1 MSVALLLPFAKRLSD
16 DRLVGPDEVSRGQ
29 ACNCVCP
36 GCEHPVIAK
45 QGTEKVWHF
54 AHTKASDCANAYE
67 KSVHEL
73 AKQLLREQK
82 VILVP
87 KLIVAVSARDA
98 FGRSIHEQE
107 TVFESR
113 PVRLDSCVCG
123 KPLGGVTPDV
133 FGTTKGREVLVEI
146 TVFHRLMPGKRDRL
160 LEAGKASFEIDLSLF
175 KTVQATRK
183 QLEQE
188 LFENQNNRRWI
199 FHPRQAE
206 VAARLEKTLQDKV
219 AQSKIEFIAYQE
231 QQAKI
236 RADEARIK
244 AERAAQLA
252 WQPDQDGTTLGSP
265 YGLEWRASFPPPER
279 WMPARA
285 SFSGRHRLSRE
296 RVDEVMS
303 EYSKRSHLANTS
315 PQALA
320 ANWAVAL
327 EVSATE
333 IYRYF
338 QEAGY
343 TID

>member
-1 MSVALLLPFAKRLSD
+1 MSVALLLPFAKRSSD
-16 DRLVGPDEVSRGQ
+16 DRLVSPDEVPRGQ

-45 QGTEKVWHF
+45 HGTEKVWHF
-54 AHTKASDCANAYE
+54 AHAKASDCASAYE

-73 AKQLLREQK
+73 AKQTLRERK
-82 VILVP
+82 VIRVP
-87 KLIVAVSARDA
+87 KLLVAVGAQDA
-98 FGRSIHEQE
+98 FGRSLLEQE

-146 TVFHRLMPGKRDRL
+146 TVFHRLMPDKRDRL
-160 LEAGKASFEIDLSLF
+160 QKTQKASFEIDLSLF
-175 KTVQATRK
+175 KTVQATREL
-183 QLEQE
+183 LEHE
-188 LFENQNNRRWI
+188 LFENPNNRQWI
-199 FHPRQAE
+199 FHPRQDE
-206 VAARLEKTLQDKV
+206 VAARLEKALQDKV
-219 AQSKIEFIAYQE
+219 AQSKIEFVTYQE
-231 QQAKI
+231 QQVKI
-236 RADEARIK
+236 QADEARIK

-285 SFSGRHRLSRE
+285 SFCGRHRLSSE
-296 RVDEVMS
+296 WVDEVMS

-320 ANWAVAL
+320 SNWAVAL
-327 EVSATE
+327 ELSATE

-338 QEAGY
+338 HEAGY